1 LSLKLPQAA
10 EQAAAP
16 HHEAALPSRHDHACR
31 LRVTSRLYAKSGRII
46 RRIRLADE
54 WLLLLLFVPP
64 ALQVDFMIDETMPRM
79 VAWGLLQQHGQ
90 QQYSLVPLPQ
100 ALHNLTAYWQRMQ
113 QPAAA
118 EDSTGGEAAA
128 GQRKYSLQAGPHA
141 AATAAVGAAGRMLV
155 GCEGFAATQ
164 HCHGGGSGFG
174 GRVLAW
180 RMPAP
185 QLQRRCVVP
194 RRLARGAGCAAAA
207 AAGRVQARQGLAAA
221 GRAGMRA

>member
-1 LSLKLPQAA
+1 MPKPA
-10 EQAAAP
+10 E
-16 HHEAALPSRHDHACR
+16 S
-31 LRVTSRLYAKSGRII
+31 SYGI

-54 WLLLLLFVPP
+54 LLLLLLLFVPP
-64 ALQVDFMIDETMPRM
+64 ALQVDFMIDETLPRM

-100 ALHNLTAYWQRMQ
+100 ALHNLTAHRQRMQ

-128 GQRKYSLQAGPHA
+128 GQRTYSLQTKPLA
-141 AATAAVGAAGRMLV
+141 AATAAGGAAGHMLV
-155 GCEGFAATQ
+155 GCEGVPAAQ

-174 GRVLAW
+174 GRVMAW

-194 RRLARGAGCAAAA
+194 RRLARGAACAAAA
-207 AAGRVQARQGLAAA
+207 AAARVQARQGLAAA
-221 GRAGMRA
+221 GRAGMWA